1 MKLTPLD
8 IQHRVFKVRLRGYDR
23 QEVNR
28 FREDVAQAVEELIR
42 ENAILR
48 EKLVSAEGQLAELK
62 RKEAMLTKT
71 LVSAQ
76 GIADN
81 LKQSA
86 QREAE
91 LIMKEAEL
99 KAAELIREA
108 RQELTYAQHDLSEL
122 RKQRLLAIERLR
134 STLRSFERMLEIEE
148 GDEHQPDSP
157 DRPEKFTEG
166 FRR

>member
-8 IQHRVFKVRLRGYDR
+8 IEHRVFKVRLRGYDR

-28 FREDVAQAVEELIR
+28 FREDLAQAVEEMIR
-42 ENAILR
+42 ETGILR

-62 RKEAMLTKT
+62 RKEATLTQT

-99 KAAELIREA
+99 
-108 RQELTYAQHDLSEL
+108 
-122 RKQRLLAIERLR
+122 
-134 STLRSFERMLEIEE
+134 
-148 GDEHQPDSP
+148 
-157 DRPEKFTEG
+157 
-166 FRR
+166 